1 MNATLHGP
9 LDPTFAAGVEGT
21 EVASYRTYAQAQ
33 AAVSKLSEDGLD
45 VSVLTIVGTDLRLVE
60 RITGR
65 LTLGKV
71 LLSGALSG
79 MWAGSFIA
87 LFLLLWLPSPSTS
100 VFLIGLAM
108 GAAFGM
114 VLQVVPY
121 LLRRSRS
128 DFISSTRVV
137 ASRYAIVTTQGVGE
151 FKRLLADSEGNLTLL
166 EQARA
171 QRQARANNGP
181 TAFGSRPDEEPKYG
195 VRLSESERQARSEG
209 AGAGE
214 VRPDGTGADEVR
226 SDAPGPEGPGAE
238 EHRADSATAESVT
251 VQDKTTQE

>member
-9 LDPTFAAGVEGT
+9 LDPTFAAGVEGA

-33 AAVSKLSEDGLD
+33 AAVSQLSEDGYD

-108 GAAFGM
+108 GAGFGM

-121 LLRRSRS
+121 LLRRSRP

-137 ASRYAIVTTQGVGE
+137 ASRYAIVTTQAVGE
-151 FKRLLADSEGNLTLL
+151 FKRLLADSEGNLTAL

-171 QRQARANNGP
+171 QRQMRANDGP
-181 TAFGSRPDEEPKYG
+181 TAFGSRLDEQPKYG
-195 VRLSESERQARSEG
+195 VRLSERERQAQPRNLDDDLPEHDRSG
-209 AGAGE
+209 QDRQA
-214 VRPDGTGADEVR
+214 
-226 SDAPGPEGPGAE
+226 
-238 EHRADSATAESVT
+238 
-251 VQDKTTQE
+251 QDKATEE

>member
-9 LDPTFAAGVEGT
+9 LDPAFAAGVEGT

-33 AAVSKLSEDGLD
+33 AAVSKLSEDDLD

-60 RITGR
+60 RITGK
-65 LTLGKV
+65 LTIGKV
-71 LLSGALSG
+71 LISGALSG

-108 GAAFGM
+108 GAGFGM

-121 LLRRSRS
+121 LARRSRR

-137 ASRYAIVTTQGVGE
+137 ASRYAIVTTERVAE
-151 FKRLLADSEGNLTLL
+151 YRRMLARSEGNLMAM
-166 EQARA
+166 EEARA
-171 QRQARANNGP
+171 QRQARLNDGP
-181 TAFGSRPDEEPKYG
+181 TTFGSRPDEEPKYG
-195 VRLSESERQARSEG
+195 VRLSESERQAR
-209 AGAGE
+209 AQQAGE
-214 VRPDGTGADEVR
+214 AHTEGDAASPTRPADGDQTPSLE
-226 SDAPGPEGPGAE
+226 SNTNIAPESQTPENSQ
-238 EHRADSATAESVT
+238 H
-251 VQDKTTQE
+251 